1 MPQLSRFL
9 FWKFF
14 LGLSLLGVA
23 LVVPLLATADSLGVY
38 RALEQGLATSSQIK
52 LMTAPFCLFIKNILY
67 CIPLYLGAFFLSAS
81 FSFDWRGR
89 RLTLLNLVTVILVI
103 VSIYYLNDQFYG
115 ITYAAGVP
123 LFVIPVLQILL
134 WALDYP
140 YVNALHKA
148 PVVLTTLAG
157 FQFIDLMPAL
167 EHLPFGRDAA
177 AVYMKSVLV
186 GEGLRNTLNIVMLV
200 CAFVCFVTSGLL
212 LLIIHHENRLIQINQ
227 LKAANAEILLSAKM
241 KELENRSTQELRHLV
256 HDLKTP
262 LTSIQT
268 LAYVVRLHNQGEGQ
282 QQCLPYLDR
291 IESSVDHMSS
301 MISEI
306 LYEDHRITITT
317 ERLLSIV
324 LAQLS
329 ATPYADAIQ
338 VDNQL
343 PQSTV
348 EVNSIRMARALIN
361 LTDNSSHAQ
370 GSAPLS
376 IRLTVAEQEE
386 EGRPWVAITV
396 ADNGVGIPAHL
407 LHNIWQRG
415 HSTQNSSGLG
425 LSFVQET
432 VESCGGHIH
441 IESHPH
447 EGTEITILLPQ
458 GVIEHE

>member
-14 LGLSLLGVA
+14 LGLTLIGLALLT
-23 LVVPLLATADSLGVY
+23 PLLFTAESLGVY

-89 RLTLLNLVTVILVI
+89 RLTLLNLMTVILVI
-103 VSIYYLNDQFYG
+103 VFIYYLNDQFYG

-177 AVYMKSVLV
+177 AIYMKSVLV
-186 GEGLRNTLNIVMLV
+186 GEGLRNTLNIVMLA

-227 LKAANAEILLSAKM
+227 LKAANAEILLTARM
-241 KELENRSTQELRHLV
+241 QELENRSTQELRNLV

-268 LAYVVRLHNQGEGQ
+268 LTYVVRLHNQDEGH

-291 IESSVDHMSS
+291 IEGAVDHMSS

-306 LYEDHRITITT
+306 LYEDHRNAITT
-317 ERLLSIV
+317 DRLLNMV

-338 VDNQL
+338 SDNQI
-343 PQSTV
+343 PQATV

-361 LTDNSSHAQ
+361 LTDNASHAK
-370 GSAPLS
+370 GTDPLS
-376 IRLTVAEQEE
+376 IRLTATEQRED
-386 EGRPWVAITV
+386 GQPWVAITV
-396 ADNGVGIPAHL
+396 ADNGVGIPPHL
-407 LHNIWQRG
+407 LNDIWQRG
-415 HSTQNSSGLG
+415 LSTQNSSGLG

-432 VESCGGHIH
+432 VEGCGGHIH
-441 IESHPH
+441 IESHPQK
-447 EGTEITILLPQ
+447 GTEITILLPQ
-458 GVIEHE
+458 GVTDHE